1 MTSLD
6 EARRRLTCW
15 WRGHRFG
22 PLRPDGTA
30 SCRRCGRVV
39 RPLDRMP

>member
-1 MTSLD
+1 MTPPSTVR
-6 EARRRLTCW
+6 ARLVCW

-30 SCRRCGRVV
+30 ACRRCRRVV
-39 RPLDRMP
+39 RPLDR